1 MAAHDAL
8 FGSHFAQE
16 RQQLLALLPQ
26 QTRLAAR
33 PLARYM
39 AAHTA
44 LVDAHLQRLWQH
56 FPLLDTQAC
65 LCAVGGYGRQEFAPY
80 SDIDVLLLL
89 PPAASAALQEAA
101 AAFLSACWDAGLEI
115 AASTRTVAECVQA
128 AQDDISTQTAMLES
142 RYLNGLRRLYQ
153 DFQAACQQALD
164 PLAFFHAKSSEMR
177 QRHEKFNHTPYELEP
192 NCKESPGGLR
202 DLQVLLWVIR
212 ASMSVKTW
220 RDLVPL
226 GLATALEARQLQ
238 KNWVFLSTIRC
249 HLHALAGRREDRLL
263 FDYQHQLAQK
273 LGFAPAAGTPSAQPA
288 RRPSEALMREY
299 YWAAKAVTQ
308 LNQIILLNVQGRLQ
322 GGAQE
327 AMQPINARFADKGG
341 LLEVQSDDLYQREPQ
356 AILETFYLYQTT
368 PGLHGLSAR
377 TLRALYN
384 ARALMG
390 AKFRNDPANHA
401 MFLRILQAPSGITH
415 VLRLMNQTSVLGR
428 YLWVFRHTV
437 GQMQH
442 DLFHVYTVDQHILMV
457 LRNVRRFFLPEHA
470 HEYPYCSQ
478 LAAGWRAPWILWVAA
493 LFHDIGKGRGGD
505 HSDLGARDV
514 RQFCK
519 QHGIAADD
527 QALIV
532 FLVREHLTMSTV
544 AQKKDL
550 SNPQVIAD
558 FAALVGSERYLT
570 GLYLLTVADIRGTSP
585 KVWTAWK
592 GKLLEDLYRRTL
604 AVLGG
609 SAADPKTELESRKK
623 QALDTLA
630 LLALPQD
637 AQAQLWQ
644 TLDVSYFL
652 RHEPSEIAWHTRV
665 LSKLMAQHPYFAQ
678 LRAVAKKQMLPARD
692 KPIEGSTVAPVFT
705 FARTSPVGE
714 GLQVLVYGP
723 DQHDLFARICAY
735 FERASLSIV
744 DAKIYTAPNGWV
756 LDTFELTTLVMPEH
770 YRELL
775 TMVEADLAQSLNAR
789 KPLPEPMRGRTSR
802 RVKHFPLTPR
812 VSLEPDETGE
822 NWLLSVA
829 CADRLGLLY
838 DIARVLAEQGVNLQS
853 AKIMTLGERV
863 EDTFLLNGANLRAA
877 VARAKLEADLLKTI
891 SRN

>member
-1 MAAHDAL
+1 MAAGNAL
-8 FGSHFAQE
+8 SANFAQE
-16 RQQLLALLPQ
+16 RRDLLALLPQ
-26 QTRLAAR
+26 QLSNAER

-39 AAHTA
+39 AAHTI
-44 LVDAHLQRLWQH
+44 LVDRYLQQLWQRYS
-56 FPLLDTQAC
+56 LLEQNAS
-65 LCAVGGYGRQEFAPY
+65 LCAVGGYGRAEFAPF

-89 PPAASAALQEAA
+89 PDAASDELQQSA

-128 AQDDISTQTAMLES
+128 ANDDISTQTALLEA
-142 RYLNGLRRLYQ
+142 RYLNGLQSLYK
-153 DFQAACQQALD
+153 DFRAAYSLALD
-164 PLAFFHAKSSEMR
+164 PLAFFQAKSTEMR
-177 QRHEKFNHTPYELEP
+177 QRHEKFNNTPYELEP

-212 ASMSVKTW
+212 ASQPVQGW
-220 RDLVPL
+220 RDLVSL

-238 KNWVFLSTIRC
+238 KNWVLLFTIRC

-263 FDYQHQLAQK
+263 FDFQHQLAEK
-273 LGFAPAAGTPSAQPA
+273 LGFKAETVSADGGQLL

-299 YWAAKAVTQ
+299 YWAAKAVSQ
-308 LNQIILLNVQGRLQ
+308 LNQIIMLNVQERLQ
-322 GGAQE
+322 GQAQAE
-327 AMQPINARFADKGG
+327 VRVINARFGDKDG
-341 LLEVQSDDLYQREPQ
+341 LLEICSDDLYQREPQ
-356 AILETFYLYQTT
+356 AILETFFVFQTT

-377 TLRALYN
+377 SLRALYN
-384 ARALMG
+384 ARALMD
-390 AKFRNDPANHA
+390 AAFRRDPANRA

-478 LAAGWRAPWILWVAA
+478 LAAGYSQPWVLWVAA
-493 LFHDIGKGRGGD
+493 LFHDIAKGRGGD
-505 HSDLGARDV
+505 HSDLGAADV

-519 QHGIAADD
+519 QHGIGAADE
-527 QALIV
+527 ALIV
-532 FLVREHLTMSTV
+532 FLVRQHLTMSTV

-550 SNPQVIAD
+550 SNPQVISD
-558 FAALVGSERYLT
+558 FAALVGTERNLT

-609 SAADPKTELESRKK
+609 GAIDPATELASRKK
-623 QALDTLA
+623 EALDTLA

-644 TLDVSYFL
+644 TLDVSYFM

-665 LSKLMAQHPYFAQ
+665 LSKLMAQHPYFQRLRAGTKSTDAQ
-678 LRAVAKKQMLPARD
+678 LHA
-692 KPIEGSTVAPVFT
+692 APVFT
-705 FARTSPVGE
+705 FARTSPAGE
-714 GLQVLVYGP
+714 GLQVLVYAP
-723 DQHDLFARICAY
+723 DQVDLFARICAY

-756 LDTFELTTLVMPEH
+756 LDTFELTTQAMPEH

-775 TMVEADLAQSLNAR
+775 TMVEADLARALSER
-789 KPLPEPMRGRTSR
+789 KALPEPMRGRTSR
-802 RVKHFPLTPR
+802 RVKHFPMAPR
-812 VSLEPDETGE
+812 VSIEADETGE
-822 NWLLSVA
+822 NWLLNLA

-838 DIARVLAEQGVNLQS
+838 DIARLLVEHGVNLQS
-853 AKIMTLGERV
+853 AKIMSLGERV
-863 EDTFLLNGANLRAA
+863 EDTFLLNGESLRGTA
-877 VARAKLEADLLKTI
+877 ARAKLESALLKTI
-891 SRN
+891 ASS